1 MTLSELGAK
10 EQSLIP
16 QNFTLGNYYQIILGG
31 YFYGASQGS
40 IYLRSIL
47 PYMGRSLIVAISTAI
62 LAIVMA
68 CPASY
73 AYSRFNFKGK
83 NLFFF
88 TMLVLRSLPPIAIIV
103 PFFIIIMRM
112 QLINT
117 LPGIILAHVSFVL
130 PFSIW
135 IFREFLDGLPKALDE
150 AAFID
155 GASPT
160 QTFLRIIMPNAT
172 SGLFAVFVF
181 AFITSWSEFLFAL
194 VLLSSETTLPPL
206 LAGFQAA
213 NQVAWTQ
220 LAAASV
226 ISVILP
232 VILVLLTQK
241 YLVKGLA
248 AGITKGI

>member
-73 AYSRFNFKGK
+73 AYSRYNFKGK

-103 PFFIIIMRM
+103 PFFMIIMRM